1 MFRLN
6 PLRLFQ
12 VIYLGETIAAWKKL
26 GYQNQPE
33 YENFAQLLQAPID
46 DAQEILQ
53 VSRNTPRHYLWFSPI
68 CYLIPYNVYL
78 NFISLRQARFPV
90 PRYVVTEA
98 GGSQA
103 RFLLSKVNPS
113 QTHNNMTNYRFV
125 VFEPSTVITCSI
137 VSLVS
142 SILHLC

>member
-1 MFRLN
+1 MYSK
-6 PLRLFQ
+6 

-53 VSRNTPRHYLWFSPI
+53 VRRVSSTGRSYRFQI
-68 CYLIPYNVYL
+68 KIVYEGCRL
-78 NFISLRQARFPV
+78 FRRATFVHLLHTFVQARFPV
-90 PRYVVTEA
+90 PRYVITES

-113 QTHNNMTNYRFV
+113 QTHNNMINYR
-125 VFEPSTVITCSI
+125 
-137 VSLVS
+137 
-142 SILHLC
+142 

>member
-1 MFRLN
+1 M
-6 PLRLFQ
+6 
-12 VIYLGETIAAWKKL
+12 GETIAAWKKL

-53 VSRNTPRHYLWFSPI
+53 ARGQRMIGINPEGSSYVYERTTKVCYFI
-68 CYLIPYNVYL
+68 CFMHADRDSFRL
-78 NFISLRQARFPV
+78 QARFPV

-113 QTHNNMTNYRFV
+113 QTHNNMVNYR
-125 VFEPSTVITCSI
+125 
-137 VSLVS
+137 
-142 SILHLC
+142 